1 MTDEVA
7 ALGDRL
13 RAARQARGLSLRA
26 LAEQVGVSASMVWQ
40 IEAGRSRPSV
50 STLYALTT
58 ALGLSVEDVFTP
70 ATARTG
76 TGIED
81 GGTPL
86 PTEDVGAGAGP
97 ADAASWLGPVVHPDE
112 RPCLALD
119 SGVTWQ
125 RLGRL
130 PGRATDFL
138 LITYPPAAS
147 SSSSGGLM
155 RHSGHEYGYL
165 LSGELVVTLG
175 FEEQRLAPGDA
186 VSFESSTPHR
196 YGNEGEQ
203 PAVGVWFVVD

>member
-1 MTDEVA
+1 
-7 ALGDRL
+7 
-13 RAARQARGLSLRA
+13 
-26 LAEQVGVSASMVWQ
+26 
-40 IEAGRSRPSV
+40 
-50 STLYALTT
+50 
-58 ALGLSVEDVFTP
+58 VEDVFAPP
-70 ATARTG
+70 AARLGPG
-76 TGIED
+76 TDVEG

-86 PTEDVGAGAGP
+86 PPADVVPGAGAAGE
-97 ADAASWLGPVVHPDE
+97 ASRLGPVVHPDE

-138 LITYPPAAS
+138 LITYPPGAA

-196 YGNEGEQ
+196 YGNEGDR